1 MSNSSEL
8 NGGISMSPFDQS
20 RDADTNPQALGHFL
34 LDDQGT
40 YTGSHDSTDNTEQ
53 STDFNHK
60 AAGSHSFQH
69 YDTAQLRGESVQ
81 QRVAKAVASSTP
93 LLEAAQPLLRALSE
107 MPETIADVS
116 QVQILKDGLKNELTL
131 FSVVC
136 DEADI
141 SWKKM
146 AIIRYCLCTALDEAA
161 HTMSWGVMSGWS
173 QSNLLNHF
181 EGDNDGGNKF
191 FLLVGRLSMSP
202 HEYADCLEILL
213 RILGLGFEGRYSIIE
228 DGDRQLTKIRQGLL
242 TLLQSTRDTVPSA
255 ISPHG
260 LVSQKF
266 RKRRGIFIPV
276 RVSMLLCGFL
286 IASTFIAS
294 KYFLSVPESDLLKRM
309 TALQRPIITQPPV
322 AVQKLRLAVLL
333 KDEIAKQ
340 LVSVDEKTSQS
351 KVIFKGDTM
360 FQVGSDK
367 VRPEIISVIE
377 RVAQEVH
384 RVEGAVLIVGHTDSM
399 PINKPG
405 FPNNQVLS
413 EKRAA
418 NVAHFMEKAGIPTD
432 KIRFEGKGDI
442 QPVGSNDDATGRS
455 QNRRVEIFVNY

>member
-1 MSNSSEL
+1 MDES
-8 NGGISMSPFDQS
+8 
-20 RDADTNPQALGHFL
+20 PQALGRFL
-34 LDDQGT
+34 LDEPIT
-40 YTGSHDSTDNTEQ
+40 YPDSTQDN
-53 STDFNHK
+53 
-60 AAGSHSFQH
+60 AAFTREAPHSGAAQQ
-69 YDTAQLRGESVQ
+69 YDTTLLRGESVQ
-81 QRVAKAVASSTP
+81 QRVAKVLASSTP

-107 MPETIADVS
+107 MPAHIGDVS
-116 QVQILKDGLKNELTL
+116 QVHILKQSLKNEITL

-146 AIIRYCLCTALDEAA
+146 AIVRYCLCTALDEAA
-161 HTMSWGVMSGWS
+161 HTMSWGMMAGWS

-202 HEYADCLEILL
+202 HEYADGLEVLL

-242 TLLQSTRDTVPSA
+242 TLLQSTRDTIPPA
-255 ISPHG
+255 LSPHG
-260 LVSQKF
+260 LIAHQN
-266 RKRRGIFIPV
+266 RRRRGIFVPV

-286 IASTFIAS
+286 IVATFIGC

-309 TALQRPIITQPPV
+309 AALQRVVVTPPV
-322 AVQKLRLAVLL
+322 AAPKLRLSILL

-340 LVSVDEKTSQS
+340 LVSVDETSNNS
-351 KVIFKGDTM
+351 KVIFKGDSM
-360 FQVGSDK
+360 FMVGSDN
-367 VRPEIISVIE
+367 VRPEMIDVIK

-384 RVEGAVLIVGHTDSM
+384 RVKGAILIVGHTDSM

-418 NVAHFMEKAGIPTD
+418 NVARYMEQAGIPTD
-432 KIRFEGKGDI
+432 KIRFEGKGK
-442 QPVGSNDDATGRS
+442 R
-455 QNRRVEIFVNY
+455 NRLAAMTMRQDVRKTAA